1 MTSHRLST
9 ALSAEVNQLAL
20 RSELPALPVASD
32 SAVANYSS
40 NLVMDPSSAELIQRH
55 LHEPRGRIGEN

>member
-20 RSELPALPVASD
+20 RSELQALPVASD
-32 SAVANYSS
+32 SAVGHCSRNF
-40 NLVMDPSSAELIQRH
+40 VMDRSNAELIQRH
-55 LHEPRGRIGEN
+55 LHEQRGPIGEN